1 MNLIRYEPTSPNFPL
16 FREMEEMSD
25 RLNRLFGTWTRPV
38 NGKEPLTVVDWTPSV
53 DIQETETEYLLKAE
67 LPEIKREDVKVTVE
81 NGILTLQGERKHEKE
96 EKNRKFH
103 RVERSYGTF
112 LRTFTVP
119 NDTDEAKVTADF
131 KEGILRVHLPKT
143 EKPRPKTIE
152 VKVV

>member
-1 MNLIRYEPTSPNFPL
+1 MNLIRYEPTSLNFPL

-25 RLNRLFGTWTRPV
+25 RLNRMFGTWSRPV
-38 NGKEPLTVVDWTPSV
+38 NGREPLTVVDWTPSV
-53 DIQETETEYLLKAE
+53 DLQETETEYLVKAE

-96 EKNRKFH
+96 EKNRKYH

-119 NDTDEAKVTADF
+119 TDADEAKVAADF
-131 KEGILRVHLPKT
+131 KDGILRVHLPKT

>member
-1 MNLIRYEPTSPNFPL
+1 MSLIRYEPTALNFPI
-16 FREMEEMSD
+16 FREMEEMSE
-25 RLNRLFGTWTRPV
+25 RLNRLFGTWTRPTG
-38 NGKEPLTVVDWTPSV
+38 GKEPLTVVDWTPSV
-53 DIQETETEYLLKAE
+53 DIQETETEYLVKAE

-119 NDTDEAKVTADF
+119 SDADEAKVAADF

-143 EKPRPKTIE
+143 EKPRPKAIE

>member
-53 DIQETETEYLLKAE
+53 DIQETETEYLVKAE

-119 NDTDEAKVTADF
+119 NDTDEAKVAADF